1 MDLFESMTPDGVE
14 YDSVF
19 VFIDCFMKLVY
30 YYPVCKTIDAMR
42 LIELL
47 FRIFA

>member
-1 MDLFESMTPDGVE
+1 MDLFEFMTFNGIE

-19 VFIDCFMKLVY
+19 VFIDCFMKLVCY
-30 YYPVCKTIDAMR
+30 YLVCKTIDAMR
-42 LIELL
+42 LIEFL